1 MWQQASLSSQCW
13 VTCLLPMEGL
23 LKACCLKVRTPHP
36 PHAQAFILVIMLLS
50 FIWRCIFFPPS
61 FRVCTGLHCLSRC
74 HDYTSCFP
82 SVVLPVLSNACSYW
96 PAISVWIDRSAHVN
110 YHYYFSCVCVC
121 VQQKWYSFSL
131 CFPLLLSEV
140 ITTSLSDSFPEILVN
155 KRPFV
160 SVGTC
165 ILLFLLGLVCV
176 TQVLKREYYRCLYV
190 KLLHLVL
197 IYVCVCVTQA
207 GIYWVVLIDNF
218 SAGWILSI
226 LALLEVIGFCYIYGN
241 YK

>member
-82 SVVLPVLSNACSYW
+82 SVVLLVLSNACSYW

-121 VQQKWYSFSL
+121 VCATKVIFIFPLFSPPVVRGDHHQPVWFISWNPREQTPFCFSGNMYSSVPPWSSVCDAGTEERILPLSL
-131 CFPLLLSEV
+131 CQTPSPGFN
-140 ITTSLSDSFPEILVN
+140 I
-155 KRPFV
+155 
-160 SVGTC
+160 C
-165 ILLFLLGLVCV
+165 
-176 TQVLKREYYRCLYV
+176 
-190 KLLHLVL
+190 
-197 IYVCVCVTQA
+197 VCVCYP
-207 GIYWVVLIDNF
+207 GRN
-218 SAGWILSI
+218 ILGRSDWQFFCWLDI
-226 LALLEVIGFCYIYGN
+226 VYIGFIGSHWLLLHIW
-241 YK
+241 